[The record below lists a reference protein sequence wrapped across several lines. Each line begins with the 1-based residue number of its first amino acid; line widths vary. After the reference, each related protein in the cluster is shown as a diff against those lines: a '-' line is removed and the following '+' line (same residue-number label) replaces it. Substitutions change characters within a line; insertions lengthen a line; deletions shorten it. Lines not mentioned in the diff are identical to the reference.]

1 MHFGATVLVKSLQ
14 QPVIP
19 MEEIR
24 LLDPELA
31 TFTNINKIE
40 DLRG

>member
-1 MHFGATVLVKSLQ
+1 
-14 QPVIP
+14 

-40 DLRG
+40 DLTRMNLPASDTE